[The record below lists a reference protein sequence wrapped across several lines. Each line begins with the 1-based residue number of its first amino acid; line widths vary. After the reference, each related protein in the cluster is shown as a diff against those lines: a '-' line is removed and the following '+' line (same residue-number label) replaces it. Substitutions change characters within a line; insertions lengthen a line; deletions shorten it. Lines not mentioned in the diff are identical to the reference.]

1 MPKTVDVQ
9 ERGEGDVERP
19 STTVGSASSSM
30 LGSPTDWVLNGS
42 STIAAIRNRLAT
54 IVG

>member
-1 MPKTVDVQ
+1 MPKTV
-9 ERGEGDVERP
+9 ECRSEAGATLAAI
-19 STTVGSASSSM
+19 TTVGSASSSM